1 MGLCSTKSHI
11 MKIIIKKNTETFL
24 LLLYFL
30 CCFTLSASNLNF
42 IYSIKLELNSFIL
55 NKYLFVILFT
65 SYNLK

>member
-11 MKIIIKKNTETFL
+11 MKIIIKNTETFL

-55 NKYLFVILFT
+55 NKYLFVCHFI
-65 SYNLK
+65 YVI